1 MQETTSSNDGNED
14 FEFIKKRE
22 ARQAKIE
29 QIEVALRV
37 GDVASLRNL
46 ASQTGG
52 LLEDRLRRECW
63 PLLLSIETDRL
74 PPCGD
79 RKKLRASR
87 HYEQVKLD
95 VDRSVKRF
103 PDRMP
108 EKQRRSLQDQ
118 LMDLILWV
126 LEEEDDLHY
135 YQGYHDICVTVLRC
149 CGLRLGQVIA
159 KELSKR
165 HLRDYMCPTMDQTRI
180 LLDFIMPI
188 IKEEDDELHDFLL
201 ESDVGTIFAL
211 SWVITW
217 YGHVLAEH
225 KFIVRLFDLFLALH
239 PLMAVYTAA
248 AMVLHCAD
256 DVLDQECDMPS
267 VHHHLVNLPGTLDL
281 SGNLEPIIALANTL
295 FQKHPPSYLAKTKY
309 EAYENCSLIKEFTHM
324 EPAERLVVSRSTS
337 SEKFIKL
344 LSASLTVAGLIAV
357 AYNYMN
363 DFFTFL

>member
-1 MQETTSSNDGNED
+1 MQKAASDEA
-14 FEFIKKRE
+14 FELLKRE
-22 ARQAKIE
+22 TRRAKIE

-37 GDVASLRNL
+37 GDVAALRTF
-46 ASQTGG
+46 ACQSDG

-63 PLLLSIETDRL
+63 PLLLSVDVDRL

-79 RKKLRASR
+79 RRRLRSSR

-95 VDRSVKRF
+95 VDRSVRRF

-108 EKQRRSLQDQ
+108 EKQRKSLQDQ
-118 LMDLILWV
+118 LLDLILWV

-135 YQGYHDICVTVLRC
+135 YQGYHDVCVTVLRV

-165 HLRDYMCPTMDQTRI
+165 HLRDYMCPTMDQTRM

-188 IKEEDDELHDFLL
+188 IKEEDGELHDFML

-217 YGHVLAEH
+217 YGHVLADH
-225 KFIVRLFDLFLALH
+225 KYIARLFDVFLASH

-256 DVLDQECDMPS
+256 EVLDQECDMPT
-267 VHHHLVNLPGTLDL
+267 VHHHLVNLPASLDL
-281 SGNLEPIIALANTL
+281 SGNLDPIISLAHTL
-295 FQKHPPSYLAKTKY
+295 FKKHPPSYLAKKKIY
-309 EAYENCSLIKEFTHM
+309 EAYENCSLISEFTHL
-324 EPAERLVVSRSTS
+324 EPTERLRTSRKTS
-337 SEKFIKL
+337 SQKFIQL
-344 LSASLTVAGLIAV
+344 LSASLTVAGLIAI

-363 DFFTFL
+363 DFFTFNIL